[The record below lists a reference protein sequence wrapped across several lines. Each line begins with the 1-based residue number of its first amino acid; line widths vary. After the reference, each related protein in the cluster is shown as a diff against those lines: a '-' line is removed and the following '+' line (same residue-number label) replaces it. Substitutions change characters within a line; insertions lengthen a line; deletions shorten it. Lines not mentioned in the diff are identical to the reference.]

1 MRTSEYSWR
10 AVQLS
15 IALLSLIFVVG
26 ALVGC
31 SMMNHQT
38 HAHCAVTNKEQRQHV
53 SGSDGDTHTSYQ
65 KLVTT
70 SCGVFEVDDTIAGG
84 WQSYDRWAVIEVGK
98 TYDITTGGYRW
109 WGGFPSVIGIK
120 EVNA

>member
-1 MRTSEYSWR
+1 VLSDTYCRR
-10 AVQLS
+10 AF
-15 IALLSLIFVVG
+15 IALALATMLAFVVLS
-26 ALVGC
+26 AGC
-31 SMMNHQT
+31 STMNQKT
-38 HAHCAVTNKEQRQHV
+38 HRNCTVTNKEQRQHV

-65 KLVTT
+65 KLVST
-70 SCGVFEVDDTIAGG
+70 SCGVFAVDDTIAGG
-84 WQSYDRWAVIEVGK
+84 WQSYDRWSVIEVGK